1 MLMLY
6 EFERAISAMQNFHP
20 SSVHFVDDCDTFIA
34 RNDEAR
40 VILQLRGQGFIRVED
55 SLLSVT
61 VSFVEDDEWFN
72 VINYH
77 VEDDGLVIDTG
88 MIPTDE
94 TVRVGIAIAK
104 AYQGILAA
112 YDADDYDPDGD
123 YLEQDE
129 EEDYD
134 DEDE

>member
-1 MLMLY
+1 MPMLA

-61 VSFVEDDEWFN
+61 VSFVEDDEWFD

-77 VEDDGLVIDTG
+77 VEEDGMTLETG
-88 MIPTDE
+88 LIPTDE
-94 TVRVGIAIAK
+94 SVRVGRAIAK

-112 YDADDYDPDGD
+112 YDADDYDPEEE

-129 EEDYD
+129 EDS
-134 DEDE
+134 DE